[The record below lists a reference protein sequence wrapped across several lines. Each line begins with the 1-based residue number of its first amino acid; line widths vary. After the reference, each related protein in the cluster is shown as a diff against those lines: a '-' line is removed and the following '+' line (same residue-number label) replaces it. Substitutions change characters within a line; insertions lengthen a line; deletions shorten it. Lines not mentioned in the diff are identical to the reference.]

1 MADAKKSIRF
11 HILVDEKFRKM
22 VELAAHDSWMSV
34 GQYIRDTVTL
44 FDGATYD
51 NASDIVMIGKEVGL
65 TGLENL
71 REAAERRGMTIP
83 QFCESL
89 VKAKA
94 NSNATEV
101 ESEEEQ
107 DPNQLSLF

>member
-1 MADAKKSIRF
+1 MSDGRKEIRM
-11 HILVDEKFRKM
+11 HILADQAFKKLVDH
-22 VELAAHDSWMSV
+22 AAHDSWMSV